1 MRRLLRTSL
10 LALWLAL
17 CVAPVQAA
25 DFFSES
31 FGDFQEELAA
41 AREAGKKGVFVF
53 FEMDECPF
61 CHRMKTT
68 IFNQPDVIAAMKK
81 DFVAF
86 RWDIE
91 GDAEVVDF
99 DGTEG
104 TMKSLAEKK
113 YRVRAT
119 PVMIFFNLQG
129 RPVLRYTG
137 PTRTKREFLWMIEY
151 VRDGWYEK
159 MKFARFKRMKKK
171 EAAR

>member
-1 MRRLLRTSL
+1 MKAILKHWAVWLLMAAVSL
-10 LALWLAL
+10 PA
-17 CVAPVQAA
+17 QAA

-31 FGDFQEELAA
+31 FGDFQEELATA
-41 AREAGKKGVFVF
+41 QEEGKKGIFVF

-68 IFNQPDVIAAMKK
+68 IFNQPDVIEAMKR
-81 DFVAF
+81 DFLAF

-91 GDAEVVDF
+91 GDTEVVDF

-119 PVMIFFNLQG
+119 PVMIFFDLNG
-129 RPVLRYTG
+129 KPVLRYTG
-137 PTRTKREFLWMIEY
+137 PTRTKDEFLWMIEY
-151 VRDGWYEK
+151 VRDGWYKK
-159 MKFARFKRMKKK
+159 MKFARFKRMKKVGALK
-171 EAAR
+171 

>member
-1 MRRLLRTSL
+1 MMR
-10 LALWLAL
+10 WL
-17 CVAPVQAA
+17 QAA
-25 DFFSES
+25 LLLGCMALFLSPAQAEDFFSES
-31 FGDFQEELAA
+31 FGDFQEELTA

-53 FEMDECPF
+53 FEMEECPF

-68 IFNQPDVIAAMKK
+68 IFNQHDVIAAMKR

-91 GDAEVVDF
+91 GDTEVVDF
-99 DGTEG
+99 DGTQG

-119 PVMIFFNLQG
+119 PVMIFFDLDG
-129 RPVLRYTG
+129 KPILRYTG

-159 MKFARFKRMKKK
+159 MKFARFKRMKKAGTVK
-171 EAAR
+171 